1 MDSSRTITLPESW
14 VFTAANET
22 KRTETNARVLCS
34 STTRESKLGVT
45 STTSSAA
52 RLRDGPPLSISR
64 MQDRQKYKA
73 ANSARA
79 PATEGAFNDYVDTIL
94 SFFDHLP
101 TSEWTLNPHNVGN
114 NWHFLTTYL
123 PLSSCVLSF
132 WTTPDDRSWS
142 KKGARRGH
150 TWTCL
155 EFVGEFLRGEFSH
168 FPFSSANQ

>member
-45 STTSSAA
+45 STTSSSAA

-79 PATEGAFNDYVDTIL
+79 PATEGAFNYYVDTIL
-94 SFFDHLP
+94 YFFWPPYTYLP
-101 TSEWTLNPHNVGN
+101 WTLNPR
-114 NWHFLTTYL
+114 TTRCQSHAKFRF
-123 PLSSCVLSF
+123 PSSRA
-132 WTTPDDRSWS
+132 T
-142 KKGARRGH
+142 
-150 TWTCL
+150 
-155 EFVGEFLRGEFSH
+155 
-168 FPFSSANQ
+168 

>member
-1 MDSSRTITLPESW
+1 MDSSRTITLPENW

-79 PATEGAFNDYVDTIL
+79 PATEGAFNDYVVTIL

-114 NWHFLTTYL
+114 NWHFLTTYPSHL
-123 PLSSCVLSF
+123 VHLVFERPP
-132 WTTPDDRSWS
+132 TIEAE
-142 KKGARRGH
+142 ARRG
-150 TWTCL
+150 L
-155 EFVGEFLRGEFSH
+155 EEGIHEHVWNL
-168 FPFSSANQ
+168 

>member
-45 STTSSAA
+45 STTSSSAA

-79 PATEGAFNDYVDTIL
+79 PATEGAFNDYVVTIL

-114 NWHFLTTYL
+114 NWHFLTTYPSHL
-123 PLSSCVLSF
+123 VHLIFERP
-132 WTTPDDRSWS
+132 PDDRSWS

-155 EFVGEFLRGEFSH
+155 EFVGEL
-168 FPFSSANQ
+168 

>member
-52 RLRDGPPLSISR
+52 RLWDGPPLSISR

-94 SFFDHLP
+94 SFFWPP
-101 TSEWTLNPHNVGN
+101 TYLSRVDVIPHNVGN
-114 NWHFLTTYL
+114 NWHFWPPTYPSHL
-123 PLSSCVLSF
+123 VHLVFERP
-132 WTTPDDRSWS
+132 PDDRSWS

-155 EFVGEFLRGEFSH
+155 EFVGEFF
-168 FPFSSANQ
+168 

>member
-52 RLRDGPPLSISR
+52 RLWDGPPLSISR

-101 TSEWTLNPHNVGN
+101 TYLRVDIFHSE
-114 NWHFLTTYL
+114 
-123 PLSSCVLSF
+123 
-132 WTTPDDRSWS
+132 
-142 KKGARRGH
+142 RG
-150 TWTCL
+150 
-155 EFVGEFLRGEFSH
+155 
-168 FPFSSANQ
+168 Q

>member
-1 MDSSRTITLPESW
+1 MDSISTISLPESW

-52 RLRDGPPLSISR
+52 RLWDGPPLSISR

-79 PATEGAFNDYVDTIL
+79 PATEGPFNDYVDTSL
-94 SFFDHLP
+94 PFCNHLP
-101 TSEWTLNPHNVGN
+101 TSMWTFIILNLDN
-114 NWHFLTTYL
+114 NLHFLTTYQ
-123 PLSSCVLSF
+123 PLLVNVVIECPL
-132 WTTPDDRSWS
+132 TIEAE
-142 KKGARRGH
+142 ARRG
-150 TWTCL
+150 L
-155 EFVGEFLRGEFSH
+155 EEGIHEHVWNL
-168 FPFSSANQ
+168 